1 MTGTTSPP
9 FAAQRMIC
17 MALVFGMTMYA
28 VVAGVMLQMNDGKG
42 IAEEPIEDLNLISL
56 IVGVAVAIG
65 GTATRLFLAKRVEA
79 LPKGERGMLRFI
91 QRLAPIAMIEAG
103 CLLAIIAWMLNGQAV
118 PALVVACVLISIAI
132 AMLPLHDPDV
142 ARSQPPG

>member
-1 MTGTTSPP
+1 
-9 FAAQRMIC
+9 
-17 MALVFGMTMYA
+17 
-28 VVAGVMLQMNDGKG
+28 
-42 IAEEPIEDLNLISL
+42 
-56 IVGVAVAIG
+56 
-65 GTATRLFLAKRVEA
+65 
-79 LPKGERGMLRFI
+79 MLRFI

-103 CLLAIIAWMLNGQAV
+103 CLLAITAWMLNGQAV